1 MCTHSYFTV
10 DSHRKITS
18 LPLVGKLTKLEF
30 RGRKNLG
37 VGWYFLLN
45 LLVIIGKEGVD
56 QYFYIVYPLYNYLIT
71 QKEKKCFSLGQ
82 GAFRVF

>member
-30 RGRKNLG
+30 RGRK
-37 VGWYFLLN
+37 
-45 LLVIIGKEGVD
+45 
-56 QYFYIVYPLYNYLIT
+56 
-71 QKEKKCFSLGQ
+71 
-82 GAFRVF
+82 VFFIEPISHYRKRGG